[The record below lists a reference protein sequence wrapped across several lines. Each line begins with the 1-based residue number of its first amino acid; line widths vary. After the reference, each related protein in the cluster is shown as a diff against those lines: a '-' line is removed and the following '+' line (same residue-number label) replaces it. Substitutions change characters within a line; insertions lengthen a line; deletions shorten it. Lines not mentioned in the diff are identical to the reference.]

1 MNLSEQIITL
11 YQKQQ
16 KGTCQ
21 KVPFCRVECFWQIG
35 QLLFSVY
42 WEIIH
47 DSTAWRAALKQLKNS
62 NTALPNSGKLTQM
75 GRFYLSFPDQ
85 QQLSPLL
92 SWSHYLVL
100 TQLTF
105 PNSRKYYH
113 QEAINERWTL
123 AQLKNAIDNHQFE
136 RSKPLLTT
144 NKSHIVAHSKTYF
157 QFSFLQ
163 KFQGQTIP
171 ERELEAALIEQLQD
185 FLDELGKGFAFVARQ
200 KRLITPNGK
209 QMFVDLLFYNYLL
222 QRFVLIDL
230 KVVPLSYE
238 HIGQM
243 DTYCRLFDETNP
255 LPERAPCLGIILCP
269 KVDVSFIHYSLLKN
283 HSTIFAF
290 EYILD
295 KVNANNHHKREKQKK
310 WEQTLFEKQS

>member
-1 MNLSEQIITL
+1 MNLSQQIIIL

-35 QLLFSVY
+35 QLLFSSY

-47 DSTAWRAALKQLKNS
+47 EPTAWKAALKQLSNS
-62 NTALPNSGKLTQM
+62 NTAMPASSKLAQM
-75 GRFYLSFPDQ
+75 GRFYLSFPTH
-85 QQLSPLL
+85 QQLSAIL
-92 SWSHYLVL
+92 SGSHYLVL

-105 PNSRKYYH
+105 LDSRKYYH

-123 AQLKNAIDNHQFE
+123 GQLKKAIANHQFE

-144 NKSHIVAHSKTYF
+144 NKSAIVAHSKTYF
-157 QFSFLQ
+157 QFSFLE
-163 KFQGQTIP
+163 KFHGQTIP
-171 ERELEAALIEQLQD
+171 ESVLEDALIEQLQD
-185 FLDELGKGFAFVARQ
+185 FLGELGKGFAFVARQ

-255 LPERAPCLGIILCP
+255 LPETIPCLGIILCP
-269 KVDVSFIHYSLLKN
+269 K
-283 HSTIFAF
+283 
-290 EYILD
+290 
-295 KVNANNHHKREKQKK
+295 
-310 WEQTLFEKQS
+310 

>member
-1 MNLSEQIITL
+1 MNLTQQIISL

-16 KGTCQ
+16 KGICQ

-35 QLLFSVY
+35 QLLFSTY

-47 DSTAWRAALKQLKNS
+47 DPTAWKAALKQLKNS
-62 NTALPNSGKLTQM
+62 NTALPNSGKLAQM
-75 GRFYLSFPDQ
+75 VRFYLSFPDQ

-92 SWSHYLVL
+92 SWSHYHVLV
-100 TQLTF
+100 QLI
-105 PNSRKYYH
+105 NRDSRKYYH
-113 QEAINERWTL
+113 REAINERWTL
-123 AQLKNAIDNHQFE
+123 VQLKNAISNHQFE
-136 RSKPLLTT
+136 RNKALLTT
-144 NKSHIVAHSKTYF
+144 NKSAIVASSKTYF

-163 KFQGQTIP
+163 KFHGQTIP
-171 ERELEAALIEQLQD
+171 ESALEAALIEQLQD
-185 FLDELGKGFAFVARQ
+185 FLGELGKGFAFVARQ

-255 LPERAPCLGIILCP
+255 LPESPPCLGIILCP
-269 KVDVSFIHYSLLKN
+269 KVDTSFLHYSMLKN
-283 HSTIFAF
+283 NPTIFAF
-290 EYILD
+290 EYTLD
-295 KVNANNHHKREKQKK
+295 KVNALNHHKREKQKK
-310 WEQTLFEKQS
+310 WEQALFEK